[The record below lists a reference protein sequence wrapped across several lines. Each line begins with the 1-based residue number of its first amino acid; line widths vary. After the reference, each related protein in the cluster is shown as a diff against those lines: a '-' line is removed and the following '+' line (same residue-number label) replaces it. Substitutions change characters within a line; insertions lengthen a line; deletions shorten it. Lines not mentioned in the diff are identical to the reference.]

1 MLHPNEVKLTPQNL
15 DTLMI
20 EATALG
26 ASHVM
31 ALKEQIAR
39 QEHAFTIEPV

>member
-15 DTLMI
+15 ASLMI

-26 ASHVM
+26 TSHVM

-39 QEHAFTIEPV
+39 QEQVFTIETV

>member
-15 DTLMI
+15 APLMI

-31 ALKEQIAR
+31 ALKEQIVR
-39 QEHAFTIEPV
+39 QEHTVTIEPV

>member
-15 DTLMI
+15 PLLMS

-26 ASHVM
+26 PAHEDALTEQATRQGIAS
-31 ALKEQIAR
+31 
-39 QEHAFTIEPV
+39 